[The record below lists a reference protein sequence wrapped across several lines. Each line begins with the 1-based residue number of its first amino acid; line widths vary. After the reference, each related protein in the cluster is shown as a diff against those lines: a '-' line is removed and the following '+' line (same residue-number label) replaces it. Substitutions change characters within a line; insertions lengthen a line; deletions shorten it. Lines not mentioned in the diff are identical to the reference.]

1 VKNIAQVMNNVIKQL
16 TPEQAKLVL
25 QGDKGLEQA
34 ANQLK
39 PPYNLQLLNYRK
51 YYSQPQAQKL
61 LKQKGGVV
69 ENPTP
74 QGLRA
79 QPDPRLQ
86 QQQAT
91 GPQVDPKAQQAQAV
105 NNSK

>member
-1 VKNIAQVMNNVIKQL
+1 MNNVIKQL

-61 LKQKGGVV
+61 LQQKSGA
-69 ENPTP
+69 NQTP
-74 QGLRA
+74 QGQTALPSNAKPVRPKA
-79 QPDPRLQ
+79 
-86 QQQAT
+86 AAFANT
-91 GPQVDPKAQQAQAV
+91 PQVDPNAQQAV
-105 NNSK
+105 NNPNS